1 MRLLSNTLMGYV
13 NGEIMKNTY
22 DAYDAVIPI
31 RHYSAK
37 DIKEIRRRQG
47 VSQGFLANWLGV
59 SIKTVQ
65 AWESGANEPNG
76 PSSRLLWLLE
86 ESKMQ
91 VDVFIDNA

>member
-1 MRLLSNTLMGYV
+1 MGLLSDTLMRHV
-13 NGEIMKNTY
+13 NGETMKNTY
-22 DAYDAVIPI
+22 DAYDAVIPV

-37 DIKEIRRRQG
+37 DIKEIRNRHG
-47 VSQGFLANWLGV
+47 VSQGFLAKWLGV

-91 VDVFIDNA
+91 VDVFIDNE